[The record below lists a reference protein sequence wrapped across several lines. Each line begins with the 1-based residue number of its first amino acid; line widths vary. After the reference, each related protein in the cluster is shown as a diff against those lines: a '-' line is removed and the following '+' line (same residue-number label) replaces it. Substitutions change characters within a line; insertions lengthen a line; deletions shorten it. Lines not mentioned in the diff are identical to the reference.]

1 MSAGRAIT
9 LIFLTSLHLFAATT
23 AGAAADDRTLYEGDS
38 IYHHITIRQEGGERC
53 MIFGRQRDLR
63 QTCIDLAKPDASIFE
78 YTSMM
83 FAGFLFRPD
92 AKKVCLI
99 GLGGGYIPTV
109 FRMHLPQVRLR
120 TVEVD
125 PLVEKLAKQYF
136 RFAIPSGQ
144 TLSIDDGRQFLKKG
158 SDRYDQIWLDAFNSD
173 YIPAHMT
180 TKEFLQLVRSRLN
193 GRNDEGE
200 VLLRQIFHV
209 RVHLDGLE
217 MDLWEVHPEDRGDV
231 APAEADEADLLRVR
245 PKKEPGEHH
254 RGVFED
260 GGVRLREV
268 DTGLAEV
275 APAAEDHAPLPAV
288 LADGNVVID
297 GIPLVEGLIVR
308 GGLRRRRREKIDTR
322 QKNDADCPAC
332 AHATSVFVDRDPARC
347 GPDAPAFL
355 CEPAKYFNGKRGT
368 APDFS
373 RRNS

>member
-83 FAGFLFRPD
+83 FAGFLFQPD

-125 PLVEKLAKQYF
+125 PLVEKLAKQDF
-136 RFAIPSGQ
+136 RFALPAGQ

-193 GRNDEGE
+193 EGGI
-200 VLLRQIFHV
+200 VIQNLFGDNKLYDAQIATFHTV
-209 RVHLDGLE
+209 FARVF
-217 MDLWEVHPEDRGDV
+217 
-231 APAEADEADLLRVR
+231 
-245 PKKEPGEHH
+245 
-254 RGVFED
+254 VFE
-260 GGVRLREV
+260 GQR
-268 DTGLAEV
+268 TGSCIIV
-275 APAAEDHAPLPAV
+275 A
-288 LADGNVVID
+288 
-297 GIPLVEGLIVR
+297 
-308 GGLRRRRREKIDTR
+308 
-322 QKNDADCPAC
+322 
-332 AHATSVFVDRDPARC
+332 SDRPV
-347 GPDAPAFL
+347 
-355 CEPAKYFNGKRGT
+355 CEPAALRREAEKWGGKIGRIDLIAEAGKCRVAPVRKNAPILTDDFNPANLLLMQKR
-368 APDFS
+368 
-373 RRNS
+373 